1 MKLDVFF
8 SGNIIVAFIWV
19 VIYVL
24 QARILVEMIV
34 SLANTRIDT
43 SNPLYVFNGVNSIF
57 CKPFK
62 RILPSN
68 EGGGMACIFAI
79 VTLITCQTL
88 IGEIFKQLSKLIS

>member
-1 MKLDVFF
+1 MLVI
-8 SGNIIVAFIWV
+8 GNIIVAFIWV

-43 SNPLYVFNGVNSIF
+43 SNPLYVFLMGLTEPF